1 MRRLP
6 GKEED
11 DLAQSTLAAGA
22 ARVFGYLRG
31 LHATHYLDLGVATG
45 LFAALAKGPR
55 TADAL
60 AAEMRF
66 HPPYVRGFCEMG
78 HHLEILDRE
87 GEAYA
92 LAPAMDRL
100 LASPDD
106 TYFLGGFPR
115 VHLSVAEDYAA
126 YADRL
131 RTGAVHPYQEHPRT
145 FLADVAGASRSL
157 PRMFL
162 DVAAEKLPGLV
173 RRLEQG
179 GRILDVGCGAGHAL
193 VTLAERFPAVTGV
206 GIEIEPVSAD
216 MARERVAARGLAG
229 RIEVRGGWEPAA
241 DFVDAF
247 DVVTQFLVLHE
258 IRPEAKRDVLARCAR
273 ALRPSGTLVLF
284 DEAYPEDEATARDPI
299 RGFAVVAQWFE
310 MTWGNVINTRSEIL
324 GLIRGAG
331 LLPGP
336 EAELSRFAILT
347 ATRP

>member
-1 MRRLP
+1 MAP
-6 GKEED
+6 SIGI
-11 DLAQSTLAAGA
+11 AAG
-22 ARVFGYLRG
+22 RVFGYLRG
-31 LHATHYLDLGVATG
+31 LHATHYLDLGVRTG

-60 AAEMRF
+60 AAEMGF

-78 HHLEILDRE
+78 HHLEILDRH

-92 LAPAMDRL
+92 LAPFMDRL

-106 TYFLGGFPR
+106 TCFLGGFPR
-115 VHLSVAEDYAA
+115 VHLSVADDYAA
-126 YADRL
+126 YAERL
-131 RTGAVHPYQEHPRT
+131 RTGAVHSYQEHSPS

-157 PRMFL
+157 PKMFL
-162 DVAAEKLPGLV
+162 DVAAQKLPGLV

-179 GRILDVGCGAGHAL
+179 GRVLDVGCGAGYAL

-206 GIEIEPVSAD
+206 GIEIEPVSAG
-216 MARERVAARGLAG
+216 MARGLVSAHG
-229 RIEVRGGWEPAA
+229 LAERLEVRGGWEPAA
-241 DFVDAF
+241 DFEDAF
-247 DVVTQFLVLHE
+247 DVATQFLVLHE
-258 IRPEAKRDVLARCAR
+258 IRPEAKQDVLARCAR
-273 ALRPSGTLVLF
+273 ALRPGGTLVLF
-284 DEAYPEDEATARDPI
+284 DEAYPEDEAAARDPI

-324 GLIRGAG
+324 GLIREAG
-331 LLPGP
+331 LEPGP